1 MRVTEES
8 MGGRGDYEGRQSVP
22 QMVLRR
28 GCVYHAPLEARG
40 PFPPTEESMKSKH
53 FLAAIAAAVAFA
65 ARAADPACSTHTG
78 LHTTALVELY
88 TSEGCDSCPAADHWL
103 SSLFA
108 RGFRPDQVVPL
119 ALHVDYWDYIGWKD
133 PFAKGEFS
141 VRQRKLA
148 QMKRPVIVYTPQ
160 VLLQGRDFRRWSGGE
175 FSEQVMRINSRPARA
190 RIALAIRAIA
200 PDAIHAELSAMLVD
214 PDERKN
220 AAVYLAA
227 YENKLASDVA
237 AGENR
242 GKRLEHDF
250 VVREWLGPIGF
261 DRGLKLADRRSLPLL
276 ASANLKHSGVAA
288 FVQDRS
294 SGEVLQALM
303 LPACKS

>member
-1 MRVTEES
+1 M
-8 MGGRGDYEGRQSVP
+8 QSKYLLV
-22 QMVLRR
+22 
-28 GCVYHAPLEARG
+28 A
-40 PFPPTEESMKSKH
+40 T
-53 FLAAIAAAVAFA
+53 AIAVTFA
-65 ARAADPACSTHTG
+65 ARAAEPPCSARSG
-78 LHTTALVELY
+78 PRTTALVELY

-108 RGFRPDQVVPL
+108 QGFRPDQVVPL

-141 VRQRKLA
+141 VRQRRLA

-175 FSEQVMRINSRPARA
+175 FAEQVTRINSRLARA
-190 RIALAIRAIA
+190 RIALAIRAVA
-200 PDAIHAELSAMLVD
+200 PEAIDAEFSAMLID
-214 PDERKN
+214 PAERKN

-227 YENKLASDVA
+227 YENKLASEVA

-250 VVREWLGPIGF
+250 VVREWIGPIGF
-261 DRGLKLADRRSLPLL
+261 GESTKLEEKRALPLL
-276 ASANLKHSGVAA
+276 PSKNPRHLGVAA
-288 FVQDRS
+288 FVQNRATS
-294 SGEVLQALM
+294 EVLQALM
-303 LPACKS
+303 LPACAG

>member
-1 MRVTEES
+1 
-8 MGGRGDYEGRQSVP
+8 MGGRGDYEGRQPVP
-22 QMVLRR
+22 QMVR
-28 GCVYHAPLEARG
+28 GRSCVYHAPV
-40 PFPPTEESMKSKH
+40 KSKH
-53 FLAAIAAAVAFA
+53 LLATIAVTLAFAFTFA
-65 ARAADPACSTHTG
+65 ARAAEPACSTTSG
-78 LHTTALVELY
+78 PRTTALVELY

-103 SSLFA
+103 SSLFGH
-108 RGFRPDQVVPL
+108 GFRPDQVVPL

-148 QMKRPVIVYTPQ
+148 QMKRPVVVYTPQ
-160 VLLQGRDFRRWSGGE
+160 VLLQGLDFRGWSGGE

-190 RIALAIRAIA
+190 RLALAIRTVDR
-200 PDAIHAELSAMLVD
+200 DAIHAELSAMLID
-214 PDERKN
+214 SAERKN

-250 VVREWLGPIGF
+250 VVREWIGPIGF
-261 DRGLKLADRRSLPLL
+261 GESLKLEEKRALALL
-276 ASANLKHSGVAA
+276 RGANPKNLGVAA
-288 FVQDRS
+288 FVQNRATSD
-294 SGEVLQALM
+294 VLQALM
-303 LPACKS
+303 LHACAG

>member
-1 MRVTEES
+1 
-8 MGGRGDYEGRQSVP
+8 
-22 QMVLRR
+22 
-28 GCVYHAPLEARG
+28 
-40 PFPPTEESMKSKH
+40 MKSKH
-53 FLAAIAAAVAFA
+53 LLAAIAIAAAFSLAFA
-65 ARAADPACSTHTG
+65 ARPAGPGCSAYSG
-78 LHTTALVELY
+78 PSTTALVELY

-103 SSLFA
+103 SSLFGQ
-108 RGFRPDQVVPL
+108 GFRPDQVVPL

-160 VLLQGRDFRRWSGGE
+160 VLLQGRDFPRWSGGE

-190 RIALAIRAIA
+190 RIALAIRAVA
-200 PDAIHAELSAMLVD
+200 PDAIHAELSAMLTD
-214 PDERKN
+214 PAEQKN

-242 GKRLEHDF
+242 GRRLEHDF
-250 VVREWLGPIGF
+250 VVREWIGPIGF
-261 DRGLKLADRRSLPLL
+261 GDSLKLEERRSLALL
-276 ASANLKHSGVAA
+276 PGTNPRHLGVAA
-288 FVQDRS
+288 FVQNRATSD
-294 SGEVLQALM
+294 VLQALM
-303 LPACKS
+303 LPACPL

>member
-1 MRVTEES
+1 MPSTRHIGN
-8 MGGRGDYEGRQSVP
+8 MK
-22 QMVLRR
+22 
-28 GCVYHAPLEARG
+28 LE
-40 PFPPTEESMKSKH
+40 H
-53 FLAAIAAAVAFA
+53 ILALSTIVFVAIACSGA
-65 ARAADPACSTHTG
+65 ARASDPACSSYTVP
-78 LHTTALVELY
+78 HTTALVELY
-88 TSEGCDSCPAADHWL
+88 TSEGCDTCPPADHWL
-103 SSLFA
+103 SSLFSQ
-108 RGFRPDQVVPL
+108 GFRPDQVVPL

-190 RIALAIRAIA
+190 RIALAIRAVA
-200 PDAIHAELSAMLVD
+200 PDAIHAELSAMLTD
-214 PDERKN
+214 PAEQKN

-250 VVREWLGPIGF
+250 VVREWIGPIGF
-261 DRGLKLADRRSLPLL
+261 GESLKIEEKRALPLL
-276 ASANLKHSGVAA
+276 RGANAKNLGVAA
-288 FVQDRS
+288 FVQNRATS
-294 SGEVLQALM
+294 EVLQALM
-303 LPACKS
+303 LPVCEG

>member
-1 MRVTEES
+1 MK
-8 MGGRGDYEGRQSVP
+8 P
-22 QMVLRR
+22 K
-28 GCVYHAPLEARG
+28 HA
-40 PFPPTEESMKSKH
+40 
-53 FLAAIAAAVAFA
+53 LATIAVALAFAFSFA
-65 ARAADPACSTHTG
+65 ARAAEPACSATSG
-78 LHTTALVELY
+78 PRTTALVELY

-103 SSLFA
+103 SSLFGQ
-108 RGFRPDQVVPL
+108 GFRPDQVVPL

-160 VLLQGRDFRRWSGGE
+160 VLLQGQDFRRWSGGE
-175 FSEQVMRINSRPARA
+175 FSEQVMRINSRPVRA
-190 RIALAIRAIA
+190 KLALAIRAVDR
-200 PDAIHAELSAMLVD
+200 DAIHAELSAMLID
-214 PDERKN
+214 PAEQKN

-250 VVREWLGPIGF
+250 VVREWIGPIGF
-261 DRGLKLADRRSLPLL
+261 GQGAKLEEKRALPLL
-276 ASANLKHSGVAA
+276 PGANPRHLGVAA
-288 FVQDRS
+288 FVQNRATS
-294 SGEVLQALM
+294 EVLQALM
-303 LPACKS
+303 LPVCGS